1 MIVDYSNTAM
11 TRNNFGTVGILKN
24 LNTIE
29 SFKNC
34 DKISLLNKAGQRLIA
49 NILNGTCLEDPRELA
64 CFLLLSF
71 AVSNLLRI

>member
-1 MIVDYSNTAM
+1 MVFDCSNTVT
-11 TRNNFGTVGILKN
+11 TRNNFGAIGILKN

-34 DKISLLNKAGQRLIA
+34 DKLSLLNIAGQRLTA
-49 NILNGTCLEDPRELA
+49 KILNGTCLEDPRELA

-71 AVSNLLRI
+71 AVS